1 MTSDTERLDKLRRAV
16 LEKRL
21 SVGTSG
27 DAESPSRSPHTR
39 SGPLPLSVS
48 QSQLWYL
55 SQLAPDS
62 RAYNEL
68 VSIRKTGALDI
79 AAVRRAL
86 TEVVR
91 RHESLRTT
99 FPVLDGVPSQIV
111 LEPTKIDVP
120 LLDLSHLDPREAERR
135 AFGVAAADTAAPYD
149 LAHGP
154 LLRVRLIRITDEDHR
169 LYLSMHHLLV
179 DGVTLHSVLFP
190 EFVAL
195 YRDYAAGETPS
206 LPEPEAQYS
215 DYTVWERDWV
225 AGQDVADRIE
235 RWRGR
240 LDGLV
245 PTELPVDHPRSSHQR
260 SAGGTIPF
268 LIEHDTVERL
278 RNAAQE
284 VGGTLFHA
292 LAAVN
297 AWWLHTYTG
306 SHDVVFGTPHDLRYR
321 KDLSMVAGY
330 CVTPLVVRC
339 ELSGRETFN
348 TLMERIRDV
357 VTDAVSD
364 AVPFETLVGEL
375 DAPRDPRNDPFFQA
389 ALVLRP
395 PLTAPTDEWSLHVM
409 ESEVSDAVAAT
420 KSDINIELTERPEG
434 HITGRLFFSTELFE
448 RETAREMT
456 QHWRRLLEAVA
467 RQPGIAMTDHDLV
480 TTDDRARQ
488 FSWNPP
494 AVEGI
499 SSKNINDLLRSQVER
514 TPEAVAVQVGDD
526 ALTYR
531 QLDQRAAAI
540 AAQLMADGI
549 GRESVVATLLH
560 RSTDLVA
567 ALLGI
572 LKAGAA
578 FLPLDPRQPTARN
591 DFNIDDAG
599 AAVVLTEKDLPDR
612 AATAG
617 DFEPVAVSPR
627 DLACVL
633 YTSGS
638 TGRPKG
644 VLLEHRNF
652 TNLMHT
658 QLQTFGVDA
667 SDTVLSVSSVIF
679 DVCIGDILCALGCG
693 ARLVLASDDQ
703 RMDPVALER
712 LISDSGATYMMATP
726 TAWAALIA
734 SGWSGNRRFTAA
746 SAGEPLTD
754 ALAEDLLQR
763 CAAVWNTWGPTE
775 VTVNAG
781 AARLEPGQTV
791 TVGTPFPGVRIH
803 VVDRRGRVQPIGV
816 PGEIAISGVGVTRG
830 YLNRPDEQ
838 KLRFVDEPC
847 DRNELVYRTGDRG
860 RFLPD
865 GRLQHLGRFD
875 NQVKIRGIRIEPAE
889 IETTLCEHP
898 DVKACAVV
906 AREAPNGERQ
916 LVAYVIGEQPDDG
929 VARDWLRRRLPE
941 YMVPSAFV
949 HLDAF
954 PTTATGK
961 LDKAAL
967 PEPSPQRGPGRGDL
981 GPRDDV
987 ERRVAE
993 LWTKLLGV
1001 PVTDVNTDFFDLG
1014 GHSLLA
1020 VRLIHETQRKFG
1032 IPLSLSTFVESG
1044 RTVANLAALVRDPS
1058 FDDQSETDTAPPVHF
1073 IFPDSPSAVSVRHF
1087 AAQWGSNQP
1096 VHPLMLP
1103 VPEEQFDRSRGI
1115 EWLAGELLPAIR
1127 ERQPHGRYALVGY
1140 SAGAIVAYELAWQ
1153 LIEAGEE
1160 VTWLGILDTPPPHT
1174 TRQFRTA
1181 LGRLRGVYRLPVREQ
1196 WARYGEVMRRTF
1208 SRLQGPPLVDQ
1219 FDPRLGRDITW
1230 RYDRPGHTVPLHLF
1244 VTESTAAFVG
1254 EDVLGWD
1261 HFHDGSVTVHHLP
1274 GSHRT
1279 LLHQPVVDRL
1289 VPIMLESLSYESE
1302 RL

>member
-1 MTSDTERLDKLRRAV
+1 MTSDTEYLDKLRRAV

-21 SVGTSG
+21 SVGSSG

-48 QSQLWYL
+48 QNQLWYL
-55 SQLAPDS
+55 SQLEPDS

-79 AAVRRAL
+79 TAVRRAL

-99 FPVLDGVPSQIV
+99 FAVLDGVPSQIV
-111 LEPTKIDVP
+111 HEPTKIDVP
-120 LLDLSHLDPREAERR
+120 LLDLSHCDPHEAQRR
-135 AFGVAAADTAAPYD
+135 AIGVAAADTAAPYD

-154 LLRVRLIRITDEDHR
+154 LLRARLIRITDEDHR

-190 EFVAL
+190 EFVTL
-195 YRDYAAGETPS
+195 YRDYTAGGTPS

-225 AGQDVADRIE
+225 TGQDVADRIE

-245 PTELPVDHPRSSHQR
+245 PTELPVDHPRSSR
-260 SAGGTIPF
+260 RRFAGGTIPF
-268 LIEHDTVERL
+268 LIEHGTVERL

-284 VGGTLFHA
+284 VGATLFHA

-297 AWWLHTYTG
+297 AWWLHSYTG
-306 SHDVVFGTPHDLRYR
+306 SHDVAFGTPHDLRYR

-339 ELSGRETFN
+339 EVSGRETFT
-348 TLMERIRDV
+348 TLMERMREV

-375 DAPRDPRNDPFFQA
+375 DAPRDPRNDPLFQA

-448 RETAREMT
+448 RETAHEMT
-456 QHWRRLLEAVA
+456 QHWRRLVEAAA

-480 TTDDRARQ
+480 TADDRARQ
-488 FSWNPP
+488 LSWNPP

-499 SSKNINDLLRSQVER
+499 SSETINDLLRSQVER
-514 TPEAVAVQVGDD
+514 TPEAVAVQVGDE

-540 AAQLMADGI
+540 AAQLKAGGV
-549 GRESVVATLLH
+549 GRDSVVATLLH

-578 FLPLDPRQPTARN
+578 FLPLDPRHPAARN
-591 DFNIDDAG
+591 DFRIDDAG
-599 AAVVLTEKDLPDR
+599 AAVVLTEKDLPGR
-612 AATAG
+612 AATAD

-627 DLACVL
+627 DLACVM

-652 TNLMHT
+652 TNVMRTH
-658 QLQTFGVDA
+658 LQTFGVDA

-693 ARLVLASDDQ
+693 ARLVLATEDQ
-703 RMDPVALER
+703 VMDPVALAR
-712 LISDSGATYMMATP
+712 LISDSDATYMMATP

-734 SGWSGNRRFTAA
+734 SGWSGDRRLTAA
-746 SAGEPLTD
+746 CAGETLTD

-763 CAAVWNTWGPTE
+763 CAAVWNAWGPTE

-781 AARLEPGQTV
+781 AARVEPGQTV

-803 VVDRRGRVQPIGV
+803 VVDQRGRVQPIGV
-816 PGEIAISGVGVTRG
+816 PGEVAIGGVGVSRG

-838 KLRFVDEPC
+838 KLRFVNEPC

-875 NQVKIRGIRIEPAE
+875 EQVKIRGIRIEPAE
-889 IETTLCEHP
+889 IETTLSEHP

-929 VARDWLRRRLPE
+929 VARDWLRRHLPE

-961 LDKAAL
+961 LDKTAL
-967 PEPSPQRGPGRGDL
+967 PAPSPQRRARRGDQ

-993 LWTKLLGV
+993 LWMELLGV
-1001 PVTDVNTDFFDLG
+1001 PVTDVNTDFFDMG

-1020 VRLIHETQRKFG
+1020 VRLIYETQRTFG
-1032 IPLSLSTFVESG
+1032 ISLSLSIFVESG

-1058 FDDQSETDTAPPVHF
+1058 FDDHSETDTVPPVHF
-1073 IFPDSPSAVSVRHF
+1073 IFPDYPSAVSVRHF

-1115 EWLAGELLPAIR
+1115 EWLAGELLPDIR
-1127 ERQPHGRYALVGY
+1127 ERQPHGPYALVGY

-1160 VTWLGILDTPPPHT
+1160 VSWLGILDTPPPHT

-1181 LGRLRGVYRLPVREQ
+1181 LGRLRRVYRLPVREQ
-1196 WARYGEVMRRTF
+1196 WAKYSEVMRRTL
-1208 SRLQGPPLVDQ
+1208 SRLDGPPLVRQ
-1219 FDPRLGRDITW
+1219 FDPGLGRDITC
-1230 RYDRPGHTVPLHLF
+1230 RYDRRGHTVPLHLF
-1244 VTESTAAFVG
+1244 VTEGTAAFVG

-1261 HFHDGSVTVHHLP
+1261 KFHDGSVTVHHLP
-1274 GSHRT
+1274 GSHRS
-1279 LLHQPVVDRL
+1279 LLHQPVVDQL
-1289 VPIMLESLSYESE
+1289 VPIMLESLSYG
-1302 RL
+1302 